1 LTLLETFTSNW
12 LDRLKAPTVDKRS
25 SHKHTGMFI
34 DFDIFLAIS
43 LTDCADGPNEPS
55 ILIGFPIMIPPIL
68 FSSTITM
75 TSFII
80 LSVLILFRVLNG
92 VAIDCLSSQIDTP
105 ILFDPKSKPINL
117 VLFVCFFLNSSIVII
132 LYILCLS
139 DTLQIFKYHM
149 TINLKT
155 IKHISKLS
163 RISVDDKKAKK
174 LEGDL
179 NSIFEFI
186 EKLNE
191 LDTDKVE
198 PLTSIAE
205 TTLKFRTDEVKS
217 KDIRNQILKNSPEK
231 NEDFF
236 VVPKVVE

>member
-1 LTLLETFTSNW
+1 
-12 LDRLKAPTVDKRS
+12 
-25 SHKHTGMFI
+25 
-34 DFDIFLAIS
+34 
-43 LTDCADGPNEPS
+43 
-55 ILIGFPIMIPPIL
+55 
-68 FSSTITM
+68 
-75 TSFII
+75 
-80 LSVLILFRVLNG
+80 
-92 VAIDCLSSQIDTP
+92 
-105 ILFDPKSKPINL
+105 
-117 VLFVCFFLNSSIVII
+117 
-132 LYILCLS
+132 
-139 DTLQIFKYHM
+139 M

-174 LEGDL
+174 LEVDL

-191 LDTDKVE
+191 LDTDKVD